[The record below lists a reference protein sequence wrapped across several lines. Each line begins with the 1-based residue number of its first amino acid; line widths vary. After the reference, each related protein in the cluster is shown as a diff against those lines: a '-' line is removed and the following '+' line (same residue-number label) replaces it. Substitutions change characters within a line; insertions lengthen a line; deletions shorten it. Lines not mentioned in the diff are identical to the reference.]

1 MRLEEIVLKCAE
13 FGVLGVIVLLLLT
26 RGITALNSLT
36 QSQTVLAESINR
48 LYKEVAVIDNRVDT
62 IDREIKQ
69 MKLTLEEI
77 KHCLQLRMFL
87 KPDVVDKVA
96 DR

>member
-1 MRLEEIVLKCAE
+1 MEEIILKCAE

-48 LYKEVAVIDNRVDT
+48 LYKEVAVVDNRVNVIEGRLT
-62 IDREIKQ
+62 AIESSLLEIRNY
-69 MKLTLEEI
+69 
-77 KHCLQLRMFL
+77 LQVRMFL
-87 KPDVVDKVA
+87 KPDVVDKPA
-96 DR
+96 ER

>member
-1 MRLEEIVLKCAE
+1 MEELILKCAE

-26 RGITALNSLT
+26 RGITALNTLT
-36 QSQTVLAESINR
+36 QSQNTLCESINR
-48 LYKEVAVIDNRVDT
+48 LYKEVAVIDNRVDV
-62 IDREIKQ
+62 IEQEIKA

-77 KHCLQLRMFL
+77 RNYLQVRLFL
-87 KPDVVDKVA
+87 KPDVVDKPA

>member
-1 MRLEEIVLKCAE
+1 M
-13 FGVLGVIVLLLLT
+13 LGVIVLILLT

-36 QSQTVLAESINR
+36 QSQTVLADSINR
-48 LYKEVAVIDNRVDT
+48 LYKEVAVIDSRVDT

-77 KHCLQLRMFL
+77 KHTLQLRMFL

>member
-1 MRLEEIVLKCAE
+1 MRLEEIILKCAE

-77 KHCLQLRMFL
+77 KHTLQLRMFL

>member
-1 MRLEEIVLKCAE
+1 MLKCAE

-36 QSQTVLAESINR
+36 QSQTVLADSINR
-48 LYKEVAVIDNRVDT
+48 LYKEVAVLDNRVDV

-77 KHCLQLRMFL
+77 KHCLFNEKLGMR
-87 KPDVVDKVA
+87 K
-96 DR
+96 